1 MSAFGVNDPHIKSIQ
16 FNFGL
21 SNNWWCIRCSNFI

>member
-16 FNFGL
+16 FQFWL
-21 SNNWWCIRCSNFI
+21 IE